1 MIRNKKEVTDTEFVV
16 VLLEELLQFVEDK
29 NPHIL
34 NCRVEF
40 TGLYPLDR
48 LEIKLD
54 LIHH

>member
-29 NPHIL
+29 TPHIL
-34 NCRVEF
+34 SCRVEF
-40 TGLYPLDR
+40 TGLNPLNR
-48 LEIKLD
+48 LEMKLD

>member
-29 NPHIL
+29 KTHIL
-34 NCRVEF
+34 SCRVEF
-40 TGLYPLDR
+40 TGLYPLNR
-48 LEIKLD
+48 LEMKLD